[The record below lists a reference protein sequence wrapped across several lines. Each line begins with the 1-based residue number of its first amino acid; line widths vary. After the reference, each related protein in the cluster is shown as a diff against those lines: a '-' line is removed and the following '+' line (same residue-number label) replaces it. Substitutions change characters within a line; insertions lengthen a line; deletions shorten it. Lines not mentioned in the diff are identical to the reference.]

1 MYSRDAHPSY
11 VSVINLRSAYFQF
24 KLPGANAAPTFVYGS
39 NWIAPTVYGP
49 GQTVPTTGNFAQTTL
64 AVNQIAFVSKD
75 NFFGIVD
82 ADVVWRDAQANGC
95 YVTASLQS
103 NLTSNTNEA
112 TANPQVF
119 MLNFFTAGGSALS
132 ASSNLTG
139 IVSGFVEINNGN
151 ITTPGGN

>member
-11 VSVINLRSAYFQF
+11 ASVINLRTAYFQL
-24 KLPGANAAPTFVYGS
+24 KLPAANAAPTFVYGS
-39 NWIAPTVYGP
+39 NWISPTLYGP
-49 GQTVPTTGNFAQTTL
+49 GQAVPATGNFLATTL
-64 AVNQIAFVSKD
+64 SNNQIAFLSKD

-82 ADVVWRDAQANGC
+82 ADVTWRDQAANGC
-95 YVTASLQS
+95 YCTLTMQSSATA
-103 NLTSNTNEA
+103 NTNEA

-119 MLNFFTAGGSALS
+119 MLNFFLASGSAVTP
-132 ASSNLTG
+132 SSNLTG